1 MRARVTGGLA
11 ECLGEEGRHRRG
23 TGERRR
29 ERDRDHLALRDGH
42 VCADLVF
49 AAGREVGVEGVSEGE
64 GEGEGE
70 GEDEGEGEGEG
81 QSGCEG

>member
-1 MRARVTGGLA
+1 MSARVTGGLA
-11 ECLGEEGRHRRG
+11 ECLGEEGGHRRG

-42 VCADLVF
+42 VCADLVS
-49 AAGREVGVEGVSEGE
+49 AAGRGVGVEGESEGE
-64 GEGEGE
+64 GEGQGQ
-70 GEDEGEGEGEG
+70 GQG